1 MTTRN
6 ARLVSYA
13 AVLALSLCCLD
24 ACNKGI
30 RSRSIRSSDCCADYQ
45 HSDSL
50 PDQPPKGA
58 IRLAIGGDSRNDSSH
73 VVPWAFKEARK
84 WGAKAFFFLGD
95 LEFTRAQD
103 RLFAPQLADLGDIPF
118 YLAIGNHEAELLG
131 VRLPGNHAVKEFKE
145 DFLKGLD
152 VYFAPLDDEVVYSA
166 DLGNAVHFIAL
177 DNVSRKHE
185 GFGSGQLAWL
195 EGDLSA
201 ARAANKVIL
210 VGMHKALANN
220 PVTTHAMDE
229 DGANAIRDSEAALA
243 LFKKYKV
250 AMVFVSHS
258 HMYASYKQDGVD
270 VRLTGGMGAP
280 LVKGLKEADGG
291 FHHFLLVDVPPAGD
305 TQTPLQV
312 EVVRFHDAPPSKDD
326 QDEANEAEA
335 KAGSSFT
342 EFRAFPHVGFLLV
355 STLAKRLK

>member
-1 MTTRN
+1 MTNRR

-13 AVLALSLCCLD
+13 AAVALSLCCL
-24 ACNKGI
+24 ASCNKSV
-30 RSRSIRSSDCCADYQ
+30 RSSSIRSSDCCADYQ

-50 PDQPPKGA
+50 PDQPPQGV

-84 WGAKAFFFLGD
+84 WGARAFFFLGD

-118 YLAIGNHEAELLG
+118 YPVIGNHEVELFGG
-131 VRLPGNHAVKEFKE
+131 VRLPGSRHAVQEFKE
-145 DFLKGLD
+145 DFLKGLG
-152 VYFAPLDDEVVYSA
+152 VNLAPFADEVVYSA

-185 GFGSGQLAWL
+185 GFGSEQLAWL

-220 PVTTHAMDE
+220 PVTRHAMDE
-229 DGANAIRDSEAALA
+229 DGLNAVSDSEAALA

-258 HMYASYKQDGVD
+258 HMCASYKQDGIEL
-270 VRLTGGMGAP
+270 RLTGGLGAP

-291 FHHFLLVDVPPAGD
+291 FHHFLLVDVPTGD
-305 TQTPLQV
+305 NQTPLPV
-312 EVVRFHDAPPSKDD
+312 EVVKFRDAPPSKDD

-335 KAGSSFT
+335 KAGSRFP
-342 EFRAFPHVGFLLV
+342 EFRAIPPASFLSYYPLP
-355 STLAKRLK
+355 L